1 MNRLRNIEIF
11 LEVARAESFSAA
23 ARQLGVSRATVTK
36 NVAAL
41 ERAVGA
47 RLLNRDTQNVS
58 LTEAGRTY
66 LEHGGRIVQELDRLT
81 EDLAEETDELR
92 GTIRIGSPPSFGAQH
107 LVPLI
112 AAFRI
117 RHPRIEFALL
127 IDDGES
133 NIVKEGFDLSLR
145 IAPSLRD
152 MSHVAQLMLRVP
164 QLLVAAPTYLARAG
178 RPASPGDLAAHRCLV
193 HILKSPV
200 DHWTLEGP
208 DETLSVRVGSGLRS
222 DFGEVLR
229 QAAVMGEGISLHPSY
244 MVDDDIV
251 EGRLVIVLPAWR
263 PESLAIYA
271 LYPQRRFQPRRV
283 RLFLDFMKNWLRSE
297 VDWSALPVKAA

>member
-23 ARQLGVSRATVTK
+23 ARQLGISRATATK

-47 RLLNRDTQNVS
+47 RLLNRDTQHVS

-66 LEHGGRIVQELDRLT
+66 LEHGGRILEELDRLT

-92 GTIRIGSPPSFGAQH
+92 GAIRIGSPPSFGAQH

-112 AAFRI
+112 AAFRA
-117 RHPRIEFALL
+117 RNPRIEFSLL
-127 IDDGES
+127 IDDGET
-133 NIVKEGFDLSLR
+133 NIIKEGFDLSLR

-164 QLLVAAPTYLARAG
+164 QLLVAAPAYLARAG
-178 RPASPGDLAAHRCLV
+178 RPTHPDELADHRCLV
-193 HILKSPV
+193 HILKSPM
-200 DHWTLEGP
+200 DQWTLESSG
-208 DETLSVRVGSGLRS
+208 EIVSMRAGSGLRS
-222 DFGEVLR
+222 DFGDVLR
-229 QAAVMGEGISLHPSY
+229 QAAIMGEGISLHPSY
-244 MVDDDIV
+244 MVHDDV
-251 EGRLVIVLPAWR
+251 VAGRLAVVLPEWQ
-263 PESLAIYA
+263 PERLAIYA
-271 LYPQRRFQPRRV
+271 LYPQRRYQPRRV
-283 RLFLDFMKNWLRSE
+283 RSFLDFMKNWLRSE
-297 VDWSALPVKAA
+297 VDWSVTPAKAA